1 MASLFSKAT
10 NFLASLAHR
19 GLDKAIESNS
29 PEYLKQVIRNV
40 EGAVSEA
47 AMAVA
52 SAKGELVAARQ
63 DASDTE
69 TQIAK
74 LNAGIDRLLGD
85 NDPKNDH
92 YADPLEAQLVEKEKQ
107 LAMQKEVVAA
117 GEQTVQSVMTAWKM
131 LQQKHSE
138 MVTKLGSLTALDQAA
153 RAKKAGAQAVK
164 AATDVMGGID
174 GQSVDNLER
183 KIRKD
188 NAVADELLRQSTG
201 AMEDDPM
208 KAVRDSEVAD
218 RIAARRARLAAQS
231 GASAAAPAD
240 STKTG
245 GAPVSAAPG
254 PTTAT

>member
-19 GLDKAIESNS
+19 GLDKAITSNS

-40 EGAVSEA
+40 EEAVNEA

-52 SAKGELVAARQ
+52 SAKGELTAARQ
-63 DASDTE
+63 DARDTE
-69 TQIAK
+69 AQIAK
-74 LNAGIDRLLGD
+74 INAGIDRLLTD
-85 NDPKNDH
+85 SDPKNDH

-107 LAMQKEVVAA
+107 LAMQREVVAA
-117 GEQTVQSVMTAWKM
+117 GEQTLQSVGTACRRLRRKR
-131 LQQKHSE
+131 QD
-138 MVTKLGSLTALDQAA
+138 VGPGGGALTARDRADW
-153 RAKKAGAQAVK
+153 AKKAGAQAVK

-174 GQSVDNLER
+174 GQSVDNIER
-183 KIRKD
+183 QIRKD
-188 NAVADELLRQSTG
+188 NAMADEMLRQSTG

-231 GASAAAPAD
+231 GA
-240 STKTG
+240 
-245 GAPVSAAPG
+245 PVSATPG
-254 PTTAT
+254 PTGAT